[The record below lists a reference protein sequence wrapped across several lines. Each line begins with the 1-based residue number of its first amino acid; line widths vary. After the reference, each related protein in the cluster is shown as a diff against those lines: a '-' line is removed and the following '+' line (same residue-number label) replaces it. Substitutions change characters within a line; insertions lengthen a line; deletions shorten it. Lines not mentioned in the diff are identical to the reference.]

1 MTVTL
6 FFYYLPPY
14 FKALENYLLSIW
26 NSYFPETSSIF
37 SNLFSSITI
46 SIYYLQGILTAIGF
60 IPSGLMFNLTIP
72 DLFVLRNTI
81 SPRPFQ
87 VVILLSV

>member
-1 MTVTL
+1 MAVTL

-37 SNLFSSITI
+37 SNLFSLSNTNRTEGHDDIRLRGNAITI
-46 SIYYLQGILTAIGF
+46 FFYHFFSKRHISIFSKHYLF
-60 IPSGLMFNLTIP
+60 FHSYM
-72 DLFVLRNTI
+72 
-81 SPRPFQ
+81 
-87 VVILLSV
+87 LL